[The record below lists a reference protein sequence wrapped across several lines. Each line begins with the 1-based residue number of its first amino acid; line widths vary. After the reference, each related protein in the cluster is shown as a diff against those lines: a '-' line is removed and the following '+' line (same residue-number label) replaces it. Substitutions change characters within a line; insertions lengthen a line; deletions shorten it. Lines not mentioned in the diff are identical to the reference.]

1 MQISKQFIVEPLS
14 HSYLKQS
21 TIQLSIQC
29 FACGHMK
36 DFNKFDLE
44 ISIKKYNLSEIVS
57 WLVKINKDW
66 MGIKR
71 ETPREGTG
79 YNSAGGG
86 GGGNTN
92 FGTRYCICQ
101 IYGTFIFRKWL
112 HSTKINR
119 ELCLSLTVQWK
130 ESFLSR

>member
-1 MQISKQFIVEPLS
+1 MQISEQIIVEPLS

-36 DFNKFDLE
+36 DFNEFDLE

-86 GGGNTN
+86 VGWGGAILTSAPDIV
-92 FGTRYCICQ
+92 FVRFT
-101 IYGTFIFRKWL
+101 
-112 HSTKINR
+112 
-119 ELCLSLTVQWK
+119 ELS
-130 ESFLSR
+130 